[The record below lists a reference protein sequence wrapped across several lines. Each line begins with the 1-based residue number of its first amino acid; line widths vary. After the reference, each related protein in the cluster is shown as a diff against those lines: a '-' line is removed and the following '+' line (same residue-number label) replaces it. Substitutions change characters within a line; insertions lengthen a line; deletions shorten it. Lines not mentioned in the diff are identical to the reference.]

1 MQREVARLAKR
12 DRIIAFI
19 GKDDVS
25 KAEKLWKL
33 LKSSLYI
40 TEAIVLATYR
50 WASQNNVVLMCV
62 PVESDWQLIYL
73 EMRGVTSVSLTE
85 DSSFFAFRLKTM
97 LINYNASSEMGL

>member
-12 DRIIAFI
+12 DRILAFI

-40 TEAIVLATYR
+40 AEDVVLATYR
-50 WASQNNVVLMCV
+50 WGSQSNVLLMCV
-62 PVESDWQLIYL
+62 PVEADWQLIYL
-73 EMRGVTSVSLTE
+73 EMSGVTSVSLTE
-85 DSSFFAFRLKTM
+85 DSSIFAFRLKTM
-97 LINYNASSEMGL
+97 LINYNTSSGMGL